1 MYKTPASNRLH
12 IGIFG
17 RRNTGKSSLINAITG
32 QDVAIVSSVPG
43 TTTDPVY
50 KAMEILPIGPCMLID
65 TAGIDDEGLLGE
77 ERVKRTL
84 KVLRKTDVGI
94 IVVAADT
101 RIDNFEEELV
111 DVFKNKKLP
120 FLFVINK
127 CELSGLGAKAYLE
140 SKQLPFI
147 EVSAA
152 HKIGIEELKLKVMEM
167 APAHWSPIPLVG
179 DIIKEGDTV
188 VLVCPID
195 SAMPQGRL
203 ILPQVQVMRDL
214 LDNNAMAFVTKETKL
229 KRTIASLKEKPRL
242 VITDSQVF
250 DTVRDDLPLDIP
262 LTSFSAVFARHKG
275 DLNAFIQ
282 GVYAIDELG
291 DRDEILIAEACTHH
305 IQPEDIGRSKI
316 PTWLLN
322 YTHKELHYEVA
333 SGEDFP
339 QDLRRFKLIISCG
352 GCMVNRRELLH
363 RIDKAKAQGV
373 PITNYGILM
382 AYLSGILERV
392 LEPFRD
398 GLVEI
403 DTQHKDRET
412 IAVSSGVQGQAKAS
426 AIKLKP
432 KVIKF

>member
-1 MYKTPASNRLH
+1 MYRTPASNRLH

-17 RRNTGKSSLINAITG
+17 KRNTGKSSLINALTG
-32 QDVAIVSSVPG
+32 QDTAIVSTVAG

-84 KVLRKTDVGI
+84 KVLRKTDVGL
-94 IVVAADT
+94 IVVEPAT
-101 RIDNFEEELV
+101 RIDAFEQELFG
-111 DVFKNKKLP
+111 VFKNKELP
-120 FLFVINK
+120 FLFVVNK
-127 CELSGLGAKAYLE
+127 CELKGSLAKEYLKA
-140 SKQLPFI
+140 KQLPYI
-147 EVSAA
+147 EVSAV
-152 HKIGIEELKLKVMEM
+152 HNIGIEELKLKVMEM

-179 DIIKEGDTV
+179 DIIGQGDNV

-203 ILPQVQVMRDL
+203 ILPQVQVMRYV
-214 LDNNAMAFVTKETKL
+214 LDNNAAAIVTKETEL
-229 KRTIASLKEKPRL
+229 KEAIASLREKPKL

-250 DTVRDDLPLDIP
+250 ETVRDELPQDIP

-275 DLNAFIQ
+275 DLNAFVR
-282 GVYAIDELG
+282 GVYAVDDLDDG
-291 DRDEILIAEACTHH
+291 DEILIAEACTHH

-316 PTWLLN
+316 PTWLMN
-322 YTHKELHYEVA
+322 YTHKELHYEVTA
-333 SGEDFP
+333 GGDFP
-339 QDLRRFKLIISCG
+339 QDLSRFKLIISCG
-352 GCMVNRRELLH
+352 GCMVNRREMLH
-363 RIDKAKAQGV
+363 RIDKAKAQGI

-392 LEPFRD
+392 IQPFKD
-398 GLVEI
+398 GLVRI
-403 DTQHKDRET
+403 DMQHR
-412 IAVSSGVQGQAKAS
+412 SSG
-426 AIKLKP
+426 IKLKP